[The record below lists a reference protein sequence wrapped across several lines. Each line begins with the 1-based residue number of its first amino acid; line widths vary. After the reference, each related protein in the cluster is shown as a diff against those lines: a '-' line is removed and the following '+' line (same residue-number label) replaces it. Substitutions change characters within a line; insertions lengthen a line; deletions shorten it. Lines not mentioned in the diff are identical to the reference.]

1 MTVSTI
7 LALTPQL
14 IVATGIVF
22 ALLLIAWQRS
32 QQIIALFSLGVLLLA
47 FVATLLSFSHG
58 STAVTPLVIV
68 DDYSRYAFVLV
79 CLTGF
84 FVIYLSRL
92 MLSRQIEVHDE
103 YYVLV
108 LLVILGAGILVVSD
122 HFASLFLGFE
132 LLSLSLV
139 GLVGYLRESKYS
151 VETGFKYL
159 ILSAS
164 ASSFMLLGIAFI
176 YAYTGS
182 LVFSSMA
189 PDVSSVIIATA
200 QTNKPPVDTGL
211 INNGLYQ
218 LGVILFLCGMAF
230 KLSLAP
236 FHLWTADVYQG
247 APTPVTLLLAT
258 ISKLAVFIVLVKC
271 LFSAGQWQTMQGLSQ
286 LDLSQHDLLQLDL
299 SQHGSA
305 LQGTI
310 IIVAI
315 MSMLVGNILALKQ
328 QSIKRILGYSSIAHM
343 GYLFIV
349 LAISSSAT
357 VAFAWQTV
365 LFYFTAYIIAT
376 LSLFT
381 VLTLYELNHR
391 QVNDVTVTDWQG
403 LFWQQPLLALLA
415 ITGLLALAGI
425 PLTAGFIGKFY
436 LIHLASQNQL
446 WWLLGSLIIGSGI
459 SLAYYLPI
467 IFQLFAHNKAE
478 LNSPSMISE
487 PLCTETIPSELSNN
501 TDVNWQHGYSKIL
514 VLLLIFTGLGLG
526 IFPDTLSRLLSG
538 L

>member
-1 MTVSTI
+1 MTVSTL

-47 FVATLLSFSHG
+47 LLATLLSFTNS

-79 CLTGF
+79 CLTGIC
-84 FVIYLSRL
+84 VIYLSRF
-92 MLSRQIEVHDE
+92 MLSRQVEVHDE

-122 HFASLFLGFE
+122 HYASLFLGFE

-139 GLVGYLRESKYS
+139 GLVAYLRESKYS

-182 LVFSSMA
+182 LGFSSTA
-189 PDVSSVIIATA
+189 PSAAPAIIAKALTDSSLI
-200 QTNKPPVDTGL
+200 DTGL

-218 LGVILFLCGMAF
+218 LGIILFLCGMAF

-236 FHLWTADVYQG
+236 FHFWTADVYQG

-271 LFSAGQWQTMQGLSQ
+271 FFSTPQWQAMQGISQ
-286 LDLSQHDLLQLDL
+286 Q
-299 SQHGSA
+299 GSS
-305 LQGTI
+305 LQGGIVI
-310 IIVAI
+310 IAI
-315 MSMLVGNILALKQ
+315 LSMLVGNILALKQ

-349 LAISSSAT
+349 LAISSVAT

-365 LFYFTAYIIAT
+365 LFYFTAYIVAT
-376 LSLFT
+376 LSVFT
-381 VLTLYELNHR
+381 VITLYELNN
-391 QVNDVTVTDWQG
+391 QQINDVTVADWQG
-403 LFWQQPLLALLA
+403 LFWQQPLLAILA
-415 ITGLLALAGI
+415 IIGLLALAGI

-446 WWLLGSLIIGSGI
+446 WWLLSSLIIGSGI

-467 IFQLFAHNKAE
+467 IFQLFAQSKAE
-478 LNSPSMISE
+478 ISSSIIIIK
-487 PLCTETIPSELSNN
+487 PLVSESVSTDIIDN
-501 TDVNWQHGYSKIL
+501 TNVNWQAGYSKIL

-526 IFPDTLSRLLSG
+526 IFPDALSRLLSE
-538 L
+538 LSF

>member
-47 FVATLLSFSHG
+47 FVATLLSFSNG

-182 LVFSSMA
+182 LGFSSMA
-189 PDVSSVIIATA
+189 PGVSSVIIATA
-200 QTNKPPVDTGL
+200 QTNTPPVDTGL

-271 LFSAGQWQTMQGLSQ
+271 LFSAGQWQMMQGLS
-286 LDLSQHDLLQLDL
+286 QLDL

-381 VLTLYELNHR
+381 VLTLYELNH
-391 QVNDVTVTDWQG
+391 QQINDVTVSNWQG

-467 IFQLFAHNKAE
+467 IFQLFAQNKVE
-478 LNSPSMISE
+478 LNLPSMISK
-487 PLCTETIPSELSNN
+487 PLCTKTIPSELSNN

-538 L
+538 F